1 MANLEYYR
9 DRDEVDSLPCGL
21 VSLMQHRGLIA
32 PEQTRV
38 HYCGFVSWQQGIAVF
53 MPRNTCLESLLPH
66 HALYL
71 LQSLSRYYLGK
82 NTGITEGQENDL
94 IGKAFLSLVHSLI
107 EDYRAN
113 GLYVRRK
120 KHFSIN
126 QGSPNWKRTI
136 ARRTLYPSGDSLVY
150 LDTDTSSTRYVS
162 DCETA
167 RIHAQVIRSI
177 YKKYGVVITG
187 DNVNSDENLDR
198 MPTPKSGTEAQ
209 VTALD
214 RELSE
219 SYSERDIQLIVMLKA
234 YIEEASANGG
244 SELIVGTRQ
253 FHNVW
258 EGMLDKC
265 LPNKIE
271 INSALPVPYYQQGE
285 HFVEV
290 SQKGQRTDTVI
301 ESKDGK
307 RWAVIDAKYYNAST
321 PNLAPGWH
329 DLVKQFFYRTAAE
342 EICDR
347 DTSVTLHFVFP
358 GKFHHLN
365 KVKVGERGQNKVTT
379 EEFSEVDGHGE
390 IICHYCDPMILIG
403 KYTCGQKLDIN
414 DGGDLSGQLFATLDN
429 VQ

>member
-9 DRDEVDSLPCGL
+9 DRDEVNSLPSGL
-21 VSLMQHRGLIA
+21 VTLMQRRGLIA
-32 PEQTRV
+32 PDETRV

-53 MPRNTCLESLLPH
+53 MPRNTCLESLQPH
-66 HALYL
+66 HAFYL
-71 LQSLSRYYLGK
+71 LHSLSRYYLGK
-82 NTGITEGQENDL
+82 NTGISEGQENDL
-94 IGKAFLSLVHSLI
+94 IGSTSLSLVHSLI

-126 QGSPNWKRTI
+126 QGRPNWKRTI
-136 ARRTLYPSGDSLVY
+136 AQRTPYSCGNSLVY

-167 RIHAQVIRSI
+167 RIHANVMRKI

-187 DNVNSDENLDR
+187 DYFHSDDNLER
-198 MPTPKSGTEAQ
+198 MPMPKSGTETQ
-209 VTALD
+209 MKTLD

-234 YIEEASANGG
+234 YIEETSATGE
-244 SELIVGTRQ
+244 SELLVGTRK

-258 EGMLDKC
+258 EGMLDRC

-271 INSALPVPYYQQGE
+271 INSNLPVPYYQQNE

-301 ESKDGK
+301 ESEDRK
-307 RWAVIDAKYYNAST
+307 RWAVIDAKYYNATT

-329 DLVKQFFYRTAAE
+329 DLVKQFFYRTAASKVTSK
-342 EICDR
+342 EI
-347 DTSVTLHFVFP
+347 SITLHFIFP
-358 GKFHHLN
+358 GTEHHLN
-365 KVKVGERGQNKVTT
+365 TVKMGKRDQKKVTQDS
-379 EEFSEVDGHGE
+379 FLEVNDYGE
-390 IICHYCDPMILIG
+390 ILCHYCDPLLLMF
-403 KYTCGQKLDIN
+403 KYTNGLKLNITDN
-414 DGGDLSGQLFATLDN
+414 DEITGQLFPITSKA
-429 VQ
+429 

>member
-9 DRDEVDSLPCGL
+9 DRDEIVSLPSDL
-21 VSLMQHRGLIA
+21 ITLMQRRGLIA
-32 PEQTRV
+32 PDQARV
-38 HYCGFVSWQQGIAVF
+38 HYCGFISWQNGIAVF
-53 MPRNTCLESLLPH
+53 MPRNTHLDTLQPH
-66 HALYL
+66 HAFYL

-82 NTGITEGQENDL
+82 NTGISEGQENEL
-94 IGKAFLSLVHSLI
+94 IGRASLSLVHSLV

-126 QGSPNWKRTI
+126 QGRPNWKRTI
-136 ARRTLYPSGDSLVY
+136 TRRTPYPSGCSPVY

-177 YKKYGVVITG
+177 YKKYGVIITG
-187 DNVNSDENLDR
+187 NNISSDDNLDR
-198 MPTPKSGTEAQ
+198 MPVPNSGVETQMTVLEQ
-209 VTALD
+209 
-214 RELSE
+214 ELSE
-219 SYSERDIQLIVMLKA
+219 SYSERDIQLIGMLKA
-234 YIEEASANGG
+234 YIEEFSAAAG
-244 SELIVGTRQ
+244 SELLVGTRK

-271 INSALPVPYYQQGE
+271 INSSLPVPYYQQGE

-301 ESKDGK
+301 ESEDRK

-321 PNLAPGWH
+321 PNLSPGWH

-342 EICDR
+342 EVCGQDIA
-347 DTSVTLHFVFP
+347 VTLHFIFP
-358 GKFHHLN
+358 GTIHYLN
-365 KVKVGERGQNKVTT
+365 RVKIGERNQKKVPPEQFVEVGEY
-379 EEFSEVDGHGE
+379 GE
-390 IICHYCDPMILIG
+390 IRCHYCDPVNLLEKYASG
-403 KYTCGQKLDIN
+403 KLLEIN
-414 DGGDLSGQLFATLDN
+414 N
-429 VQ
+429 VTHITGEQFLP

>member
-9 DRDEVDSLPCGL
+9 DRDEVGSLPSSL
-21 VSLMQHRGLIA
+21 VTLMQQRGLIA
-32 PEQTRV
+32 PDQERV
-38 HYCGFVSWQQGIAVF
+38 HYCGFISWRQGIAAF
-53 MPRNTCLESLLPH
+53 MPRNTRLASLRPH
-66 HALYL
+66 HAFYL

-82 NTGITEGQENDL
+82 TTGIPEGQENDL
-94 IGKAFLSLVHSLI
+94 IGKASLSLVHSLI

-120 KHFSIN
+120 KQFSIN
-126 QGSPNWKRTI
+126 QGRPNWKKTI
-136 ARRTLYPSGDSLVY
+136 TRRTPYPSGNSLVY
-150 LDTDTSSTRYVS
+150 LDTDTSSTHYVS

-187 DNVNSDENLDR
+187 DYVNSDESLER
-198 MPTPKSGTEAQ
+198 MPAPKLGTEIQ

-234 YIEEASANGG
+234 YIEETSASGG
-244 SELIVGTRQ
+244 AELLVGTRK

-265 LPNKIE
+265 LPNKVD
-271 INSALPVPYYQQGE
+271 INSNLPVPYYQQGK
-285 HFVEV
+285 HFIEV

-301 ESKDGK
+301 ESEDRK

-329 DLVKQFFYRTAAE
+329 DLVKQFFYKIAAE
-342 EICDR
+342 NICG
-347 DTSVTLHFVFP
+347 SGVLVSLHFVFP
-358 GKFHHLN
+358 GNTSYLN
-365 KVKVGERGQNKVTT
+365 NVKVGKRKQKRVTIDK
-379 EEFSEVDGHGE
+379 FLEVDGYGE
-390 IICHYCDPMILIG
+390 IFCHYCDPAILLE
-403 KYTCGQKLDIN
+403 KYACGQLLELNRKSHITGSFFNKADIM
-414 DGGDLSGQLFATLDN
+414 
-429 VQ
+429 

>member
-9 DRDEVDSLPCGL
+9 DRDEVDSLPSSL
-21 VSLMQHRGLIA
+21 VTLMQRRGLIA
-32 PEQTRV
+32 PDQTRV
-38 HYCGFVSWQQGIAVF
+38 HYCGFVSWQQGIAAF
-53 MPRNTCLESLLPH
+53 MPRNTCLELLLPH
-66 HALYL
+66 HAFYL

-82 NTGITEGQENDL
+82 TTGISEGQENDF
-94 IGKAFLSLVHSLI
+94 IGKASLSLFLSLI
-107 EDYRAN
+107 EDYRTN

-126 QGSPNWKRTI
+126 QGRPNWRRTI
-136 ARRTLYPSGDSLVY
+136 VRRTPYPSGNSLVY

-187 DNVNSDENLDR
+187 DYVNINENLDR
-198 MPTPKSGTEAQ
+198 MPAPKSGTETQ
-209 VTALD
+209 MTALD

-234 YIEEASANGG
+234 YIEEASATRG
-244 SELIVGTRQ
+244 SEFLVGTRK

-271 INSALPVPYYQQGE
+271 INSVLPVPYYQQGE

-301 ESKDGK
+301 GSKDGK
-307 RWAVIDAKYYNAST
+307 HWAVIDAKYYNASR

-329 DLVKQFFYRTAAE
+329 DLVKQFFYRTAVEAV
-342 EICDR
+342 CGQAV
-347 DTSVTLHFVFP
+347 SVTLHFVFP
-358 GKFHHLN
+358 GTNNDLS
-365 KVKVGERGQNKVTT
+365 KVKIGERGQKKVAISKFL
-379 EEFSEVDGHGE
+379 EVSEYGE
-390 IICHYCDPMILIG
+390 ILCHYCDPVTLLE
-403 KYTCGQKLDIN
+403 KYACCQLLDIN
-414 DGGDLSGQLFATLDN
+414 NKCHISASFFTDAGIK
-429 VQ
+429 